1 MTRRTSLLQPGLQDG
16 TSQRGRALAALDPA
30 TAPLDERGS
39 ADLLA
44 AVQTWARRLRYI
56 SADESSGELVD
67 GGNWQDFAEAPGISV
82 ADMVAY
88 LADPGSAD
96 PAKADWLAR
105 PHFALLLVFVQL
117 LARAR
122 DQLNGLTARHLDFY
136 YRDLLR
142 LAPEPA
148 EPDRAAVVLK
158 LAPRVAE
165 LRLPAGTALEAG
177 RDSAGVTQ
185 VYLTERELVVT
196 QAQVA
201 ALRSVFID
209 RLVIGISDVRA
220 DRSLTAAEAFDA
232 TLRLA
237 LGAPTPGDPVPRWR
251 NNVVDGAFVKG
262 LRPALA
268 LCRADAGLY
277 LEHFELRALMRLVR
291 RRDAGTEW
299 SRINTL
305 LGSPAPPKPR
315 DFAGNLA
322 RAILPQVIDP
332 ANDGLPQVNNIDDL
346 YRHADEPEVRA
357 YLDQKLARIGNGNGT
372 AAFLALMPL
381 KLRVDA
387 DWAEINRL
395 LERAGQRLRGQPAWP
410 LAPADATDFAANL
423 LKALNAKPPAWP
435 FGGKSIYDF
444 DTALRELEV
453 HFATSIERLDRLA
466 GFSDR
471 MVGDKAEAFDW
482 TDTDRTLSDAHRE
495 RVFAAR
501 RVELAAVRG
510 SDNSVAG
517 FDREVQHVVDAL
529 ALPPAQQPADW
540 DAALALL
547 AGRGRLDAIQ
557 QQTLSTFRLQ
567 LADPAA
573 QRTLDWPD
581 VEAVLEL
588 AWRTLAGLPD
598 PVAQRI
604 EWRNLYP
611 NADARTC
618 TDDPASPRWK
628 TFGQRP
634 PGDPALPPPPCLGW
648 ALSSPLLRMSEGQR
662 TVTMTLGFAPES
674 FDRGL
679 LLRGLGLVEPMAA
692 NALKD
697 ALAAAWVIELSGVK
711 AWVQPTL
718 LAVALASGVQGDD
731 YASLSGLPATDI
743 RRPALQLR
751 LALGADAAAVAPP
764 PGAAEPQLRLRLRPR
779 WDSRLAQWTTQ
790 AQPFEP
796 LQLAALRLQVAVQGL
811 AQLQLQQDE
820 RVLDARKPFQP
831 FGNRPLAGARF
842 YFGHPEL
849 LRERLDS
856 MSLRIEWM
864 GLPLPLATYYARYAA
879 TPAAVTTFVAGFTA
893 DVAMVDRSLEL
904 PLLAGT
910 ALFGSTAA
918 TDIAI
923 DLPARLKATSPGFA
937 YTRRSDLAPASDLRA
952 AGRLFR
958 IELNSDLGHAGYPA
972 LAALWA
978 ARLAAALMP
987 TSPPAA
993 AAPDVTAYQIN
1004 PPYAPQVKK
1013 LSAGWT
1019 ASVEVRPA
1027 DGAVAQAGADVL
1039 LHLHPFGVSAITP
1052 AEPTL
1057 LPRYEQAGELC
1068 IALRN
1073 VAAPQHITLLL
1084 QLAEGTSDPDID
1096 PAPVSWSCLDGDQW
1110 QRIDVIADDTRGL
1123 LNSGIVELALPSP
1136 TAVAPSSRMGDDAGL
1151 TWLRVAAARNTAAVC
1166 DGIDI
1171 LAQAVSVR
1179 FDDRGN
1185 APEHYAQPLPVGRIN
1200 RLEQPDARIAAVQQ
1214 PFTSYGGRPA
1224 EAAEHFHTRISERLR
1239 HKQRA
1244 LSPWDF
1250 ERLVLQRFGQIYKAK
1265 CLPAGAGMGDVAG
1278 EVTVIVIPDIR
1289 NALPGDALAPKAPSN
1304 LLADI
1309 QAFLAARA
1317 PAAAHVRVRNA
1328 QYVPVRVRLGVRF
1341 MPGQDESFARRRLN
1355 DDLVRFL
1362 SPWAY
1367 DEGAELMIGG
1377 RVYANSIIDFV
1388 DRRDYVDHV
1397 VEVKLFRGRGH
1408 DDFDFIPPADDYHVA
1423 TEQPDEVLVAARQ
1436 HDIDVIPELGYE
1448 QANFTGID
1456 YMKLELDFIVHA

>member
-1 MTRRTSLLQPGLQDG
+1 MARRSSLLQPGLQDG

-30 TAPLDERGS
+30 TAPLDERSS

-44 AVQTWARRLRYI
+44 AVQGWARRLRYI
-56 SADESSGELVD
+56 TADEASGELVD
-67 GGNWQDFAEAPGISV
+67 GGNWQAFAEAPGTSV

-88 LADPGSAD
+88 LADPDSAD
-96 PAKADWLAR
+96 PAKAEWLSR

-117 LARAR
+117 LARSR
-122 DQLNGLTARHLDFY
+122 DQLNGLTARHLDYY

-142 LAPEPA
+142 LAPEAA

-158 LAPRVAE
+158 LSPRVAE

-185 VYLTERELVVT
+185 VYLTERELVAT

-237 LGAPTPGDPVPRWR
+237 LGAPTPGDAVPRWR
-251 NNVVDGAFVKG
+251 NNVVDGSFVKG

-277 LEHFELRALMRLVR
+277 LEHFELRSLLRLVR

-299 SRINTL
+299 ARINSL
-305 LGSPAPPKPR
+305 LGNPTPAKPR
-315 DFAGNLA
+315 DFAANLA

-332 ANDGLPQVNNIDDL
+332 SNDGLPQVNNIDDL
-346 YRHADEPEVRA
+346 YRHADEPDVRA
-357 YLDQKLARIGNGNGT
+357 YMDQKLARIGV

-395 LERAGQRLRGQPAWP
+395 LERAGQRLRAQPAWA

-423 LKALNAKPPAWP
+423 QKALNAKPPAWP
-435 FGGKSIYDF
+435 WGGKSIYDF
-444 DTALRELEV
+444 DAALRELEA

-466 GFSDR
+466 TFAGR

-501 RVELAAVRG
+501 RAELAAVRG
-510 SDNSVAG
+510 ADNTVAA
-517 FDREVQHVVDAL
+517 FDREVQRVVDAL
-529 ALPPAQQPADW
+529 ALPPAQQPVGW
-540 DAALALL
+540 DATLALL

-557 QQTLSTFRLQ
+557 QQTLSTFRQQ
-567 LADPAA
+567 LADPAV

-581 VEAVLEL
+581 VDAVLEL

-598 PVAQRI
+598 PVPQRI

-611 NADARTC
+611 NFDARAC

-634 PGDPALPPPPCLGW
+634 AGDPALPPPPCLGW
-648 ALSSPLLRMSEGQR
+648 ALSSPLLRLSEGQR
-662 TVTMTLGFAPES
+662 TVTVTLGFAPES

-679 LLRGLGLVEPMAA
+679 LLRGLGLVEPLPA
-692 NALKD
+692 NALRD
-697 ALAAAWVIELSGVK
+697 ALAAAWVVELSGAKVW
-711 AWVQPTL
+711 AQPTL
-718 LAVALASGVQGDD
+718 LAVALAAGVQGDD

-751 LALGADAAAVAPP
+751 LALTADAAAVAPP

-779 WDSRLAQWTTQ
+779 WDARLAQWTTL

-796 LQLAALRLQVAVQGL
+796 LQLAAVRLQVVVQGL
-811 AQLQLQQDE
+811 TQLQLQQDE

-864 GLPLPLATYYARYAA
+864 GLPAPLTTHYARYAA
-879 TPAAVTTFVAGFTA
+879 TPAAVGTFVAGFTA
-893 DVAMVDRSLEL
+893 DVAMLDRSLEL

-923 DLPARLKATSPGFA
+923 DMPARLKATSPGFA
-937 YTRRSDLAPASDLRA
+937 YTRRSDLAPAGDLRA

-987 TSPPAA
+987 TTPPAA
-993 AAPDVTAYQIN
+993 AAPDVTAYQVN
-1004 PPYAPQVKK
+1004 PPYTPQIKK
-1013 LSAGWT
+1013 LSVSWA
-1019 ASVEVRPA
+1019 ASIEVRPL
-1027 DGAVAQAGADVL
+1027 DGAVAGAGSDVL
-1039 LHLHPFGVSAITP
+1039 LHLHPFGVAALP
-1052 AEPTL
+1052 ATLPTL

-1068 IALRN
+1068 IALRG

-1084 QLAEGTSDPDID
+1084 QLAEGTSDPDIA
-1096 PAPVSWSCLDGDQW
+1096 PAPVSWCCLDGDQW
-1110 QRIDVIADDTRGL
+1110 QRIDVIADATRGL
-1123 LNSGIVELALPSP
+1123 LNSGIVELALP
-1136 TAVAPSSRMGDDAGL
+1136 AVAPGSRMGGDAGL
-1151 TWLRVAAARNTAAVC
+1151 TWLRVAAARNPAAVC
-1166 DGIDI
+1166 DAIDV
-1171 LAQAVSVR
+1171 LAQAVSVC

-1200 RLEQPDARIAAVQQ
+1200 RLAEPDARIAAVQQ
-1214 PFTSYGGRPA
+1214 PFTSFGGRPA
-1224 EAAEHFHTRISERLR
+1224 EAAEHFHTRVAERLR

-1244 LSPWDF
+1244 LSAWDF

-1265 CLPAGAGMGDVAG
+1265 CLPAGAVAG

-1317 PAAAHVRVRNA
+1317 PAAAAVQVRNA

-1341 MPGQDESFARRRLN
+1341 LPGQDESFARRRLN

-1408 DDFDFIPPADDYHVA
+1408 GDFDFIPPEDDYHVA

-1448 QANFTGID
+1448 QANFTGIG